1 MILPKRLWLS
11 STRFK
16 EKTEILLKIQYFQSI
31 FRGVIYMTNPA
42 QQSLAID

>member
-31 FRGVIYMTNPA
+31 F
-42 QQSLAID
+42 SL